1 MVKFWYVSGSYRAIF
16 LTDGVSRLTGVHAPL
31 QEIYTKIM
39 RIVTEVTEKL
49 QSEIEARRDR
59 NIFST
64 QSAHIRHILD
74 QYVRRTPRLVAA
86 TPAGAEA
93 ATASDQQPAPAQSA
107 VSPAGLAKTDPP
119 VGLSASVLE
128 AAKGFEIPYVA
139 VDGVAV
145 AVADDDACYCLE
157 AGPGNAETCVN
168 GGCSCACHL

>member
-74 QYVRRTPRLVAA
+74 QYVRRTP
-86 TPAGAEA
+86 AGAEA
-93 ATASDQQPAPAQSA
+93 ATASNQQPAPAQSA
-107 VSPAGLAKTDPP
+107 VPPAGLAKTDPL

-128 AAKGFEIPYVA
+128 AAKGFHVVVDVA
-139 VDGVAV
+139 AADGVAV
-145 AVADDDACYCLE
+145 AVAEDDACYCLE

-168 GGCSCACHL
+168 GGCLCACHL

>member
-1 MVKFWYVSGSYRAIF
+1 
-16 LTDGVSRLTGVHAPL
+16 
-31 QEIYTKIM
+31 M

-145 AVADDDACYCLE
+145 DGVDDDACYCLE